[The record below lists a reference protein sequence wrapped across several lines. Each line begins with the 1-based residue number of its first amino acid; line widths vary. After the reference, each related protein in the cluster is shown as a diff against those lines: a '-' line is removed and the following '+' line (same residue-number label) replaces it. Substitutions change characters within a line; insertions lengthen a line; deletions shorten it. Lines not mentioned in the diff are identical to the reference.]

1 VSGLTVTGARLDGV
15 TVGLRAEA
23 GVIVGLGPDVR
34 PAPGDRV
41 LDAVGATLLPGM
53 VNAHTHAAMTLF
65 RSWGDDLPLR
75 TWLEERI
82 WPAEAR
88 LSADDV
94 YWGTRLACL
103 EMIRSGTTRFVDMYW
118 HPEAV
123 ARAVRD
129 SGLRATVC
137 APLIDRGSAAA
148 MGALR
153 DAAESS
159 LEALDGFCDRV
170 TPALGPHATYTV
182 SAPALAWIGRTAAER
197 GVGIH
202 VHLAETAWEVR
213 QCREEHGVSPAVL
226 LDRHGLLGAG
236 TVAAHGCWLDDDD
249 LALLAE
255 RGATIATCPV
265 SNMKLA
271 VGHDA
276 PYRIVGRHTV
286 ALGLGTDGPSSNNSL
301 DLFQDVKLLA
311 LLHKFLA
318 DDPAAM
324 PATEALA
331 IARGQRSPLLGGQ
344 PLGVGAP
351 ADFLLARL
359 EVPELVP
366 GELDADLVYAATG
379 AVVDT
384 TVVAGEVLMTGRRVE
399 GAEEVLAEVRA
410 RAERVRTG

>member
-1 VSGLTVTGARLDGV
+1 MSALAVTGAVLDGV
-15 TVGLRAEA
+15 TVGLRAEG
-23 GVIVGLGPDVR
+23 GVIVELGPAVV

-41 LDAVGATLLPGM
+41 LDGAGAVLLPGM

-65 RSWGDDLPLR
+65 RSWGDDLPLM

-88 LSADDV
+88 LTAEDV

-118 HPEAV
+118 FPEAV

-129 SGLRATVC
+129 AGLRATVC
-137 APLIDRGSAAA
+137 APLIDRGEAAA

-153 DAAESS
+153 DTAEAS
-159 LEALDGFCDRV
+159 LDALDGFCDRV
-170 TPALGPHATYTV
+170 TPVLGPHAPYTV
-182 SAPALAWIGRTAAER
+182 SAASLEWIGRTAAER
-197 GVGIH
+197 GVGVH
-202 VHLAETAWEVR
+202 VHVAETADEVR
-213 QCREEHGVSPAVL
+213 RCVDEYGVRPAVL
-226 LDRHGLLGAG
+226 LDRHGLLGPD
-236 TVAAHGCWLDDDD
+236 TVLAHGCWLDDAELD
-249 LALLAE
+249 LVAE

-271 VGHDA
+271 VGRGA
-276 PYRIVGRHTV
+276 PFGMVGRGDL
-286 ALGLGTDGPSSNNSL
+286 ALGLGTDGPSSNNGL

-318 DDPAAM
+318 DDPSTM
-324 PATEALA
+324 PAGDALA
-331 IARGQRSPLLGGQ
+331 VARGQRSPLLGGTD
-344 PLGVGAP
+344 LAAGAP
-351 ADFLLARL
+351 ADFLLARV

-384 TVVAGEVLMTGRRVE
+384 TVVAGEVLMAGRQVD
-399 GAEEVLAEVRA
+399 GAEEVLGEVRA
-410 RAERVRTG
+410 RADRVRAG